1 MQDKYMLIKHNS
13 PGIYDNS
20 EPLCTQKHI
29 IEMYQYI
36 CKYLNVY
43 NKKYLGI

>member
-1 MQDKYMLIKHNS
+1 MQDKYVLIKRTS
-13 PGIYDNS
+13 PGINDNS
-20 EPLCTQKHI
+20 EPLCTQKQI
-29 IEMYQYI
+29 IEIHQYI